1 MKKISRTFSIIL
13 TIAILFS
20 FSACGNSASSSSVSG
35 DGSEDVTIT
44 FWATP
49 LISDFEDIFNNEF
62 LPAFENEYPNIH
74 VELEM
79 MTFEGVSEKLQTA
92 ISTGTTPDVFL
103 DGTARTASLPS
114 LDILEPVDNIIGSFD
129 DWYDTVLNI
138 GVVNGVHYLVP
149 ATTIACSSLCVNATL
164 AKELGIF
171 DMLPKDKISWNIH
184 DLYDFVHAA
193 AEAGKDKDI
202 FGTFLYAGSSTSDD
216 IMYSLLLSNGGS
228 IIDFDTM
235 TCTANS
241 PECVEVVETLGEM
254 YKNGF
259 SVNGST
265 MMTGVDSNTAFLNRQ
280 MVLSFN
286 TSASASIVA
295 QQKMV
300 DEGYFEKVDEFR
312 SYGVPTADGMKM
324 DSASWGA
331 NCFAIF
337 TNDNDKAKINA
348 AKAMV
353 KSFVD
358 SKAMSEALWAD
369 APTYTPVRDFGIVFS
384 SDNKNLEEEVV
395 LKAEWSG
402 LYGDSSFGILESYWP
417 EVRNC
422 FYPELQ
428 AVYTGEKTA
437 QEAMDSFAAN
447 VNAILANQK

>member
-49 LISDFEDIFNNEF
+49 FFSEETFNNAF
-62 LPAFENEYPNIH
+62 LPAFESAHPNIH
-74 VELEM
+74 IEFENV
-79 MTFEGVSEKLQTA
+79 TWEGVSEKLQTA

-114 LDILEPVDNIIGSFD
+114 LGVLEPVDDVIGAFD
-129 DWYDTVLNI
+129 DWYDAVMSI
-138 GVVNGVHYLVP
+138 GVVDDVHYLVP
-149 ATTIACSSLCVNATL
+149 ATTIACSAITVNASL
-164 AKELGIF
+164 AKEYGIY
-171 DMLPKDKISWNIH
+171 DMLPEDRMSWNIH
-184 DLYDFVHAA
+184 DVYDFVQAA
-193 AEAGKDKDI
+193 AEAGKKDGVS
-202 FGTFLYAGSSTSDD
+202 GTFLYAGSSTADD
-216 IMYSLLLSNGGS
+216 VIYSLLMSNGGT

-235 TCTANS
+235 TCKANS
-241 PECVEVVETLGEM
+241 PECVDVVETLGEIA
-254 YKNGF
+254 KNGY
-259 SVNGST
+259 SVKGSST
-265 MMTGVDSNTAFLNRQ
+265 MTATDSNTAFINRQ
-280 MVLSFN
+280 TVLSFN
-286 TSASASIVA
+286 TTATDAIIA
-295 QQKMV
+295 QQRML
-300 DEGYFEKVDEFR
+300 DEGYIDHIDEFITL
-312 SYGVPTADGMKM
+312 GIPTADGITM

-331 NCFAIF
+331 NCLAIF
-337 TNDNDKAKINA
+337 KNDGDTAKIAA
-348 AKAMV
+348 AKELV
-353 KSFVD
+353 KSFVENKD
-358 SKAMSEALWAD
+358 LSEELWAI
-369 APTYTPVRDFGIVFS
+369 APTYTPVRDFGATFN
-384 SDNKNLEEEVV
+384 SDNEAVKNEVV
-395 LKAEWSG
+395 LRAEWSG